1 MDSKISDWINEKIVF
16 LSRRLPGARH
26 ELVTLE
32 ATQLNTHTEPCS
44 YSLKLC
50 FFCYFFLL

>member
-26 ELVTLE
+26 ELVTLV
-32 ATQLNTHTEPCS
+32 ATAE
-44 YSLKLC
+44 YSH
-50 FFCYFFLL
+50 